1 MDKLK
6 TFHQPGHHGFADP
19 AQGQAD
25 HRDANLD
32 AVYDLIQ
39 LLVETL
45 NDARAN
51 ASGCDELL
59 DAVWDPG
66 FVGDPSTV
74 TVHIRRLREKVE
86 PDPDRP
92 THVKAVWGMGYKF
105 DPSVGA

>member
-59 DAVWDPG
+59 DAGVADA
-66 FVGDPSTV
+66 
-74 TVHIRRLREKVE
+74 HQ
-86 PDPDRP
+86 
-92 THVKAVWGMGYKF
+92 
-105 DPSVGA
+105 